1 MLGRILDS
9 FSKTKQSQRIS
20 IRGKCDF
27 PLIFEKSRKID
38 EKILRRRHYN
48 CFTVFEM
55 DSESFCY
62 GIKTFEKLFYHPQI
76 ILHRYDGSYIA
87 KNNPQMA
94 KYEEM
99 SCFAKFITL
108 LPVC

>member
-38 EKILRRRHYN
+38 EKILRRRHN
-48 CFTVFEM
+48 
-55 DSESFCY
+55 
-62 GIKTFEKLFYHPQI
+62 I
-76 ILHRYDGSYIA
+76 IVSGDVIIGMKSD
-87 KNNPQMA
+87 
-94 KYEEM
+94 
-99 SCFAKFITL
+99 L
-108 LPVC
+108 LQKSQVQPVLPAPKKGPT